1 MDEVQE
7 INRMTVEGMEA
18 VAASTDT
25 TPLTFY
31 QSNKMTPKC
40 LFCFVEGK
48 NDTDYYQPKIK
59 SIYGDNYLFI
69 KCNCKKIVLSMYDQ
83 IYVSDHSTQKLAFF
97 VDRDFD
103 ESISRPGLYET
114 ECYSVENYYVYPS
127 AFSEFLQYCIRI
139 DKDTPEYNKAMAY
152 YYQEF
157 EKFHTAS
164 LQLNAWI
171 AQCREKDHRSEMVYI
186 DSLGDSYPSVFFDI
200 CFGGEYKQQ
209 YNLSVLNSYFKA
221 NPAITQDEL
230 DKKTSELTGINY
242 FKALRGKYEL
252 HYLYHLLI
260 DLRAKAS
267 KKRKNQDLILNKVP
281 WDFNY
286 SNFMIYYC
294 AYSYFPE
301 SLRQFILSYCQ

>member
-230 DKKTSELTGINY
+230 DKKTSEFTGINY

>member
-7 INRMTVEGMEA
+7 IDRMTVEGMEA
-18 VAASTDT
+18 MAGNTDT

-31 QSNKMTPKC
+31 QSNKMSPKC

-59 SIYGDNYLFI
+59 SLYGDNYLFI
-69 KCNCKKIVLSMYDQ
+69 KCNYKKFVLSMYDQ
-83 IYVSDHSTQKLAFF
+83 IYASDHLAHKLAFF
-97 VDRDFD
+97 VDKDFD

-114 ECYSVENYYVYPS
+114 ECYSIENYYVYPS

-139 DKDTPEYNKAMAY
+139 GKDTPEYNKAMTY
-152 YYQEF
+152 YNQEF
-157 EKFHTAS
+157 EKFHVAS

-171 AQCREKDHRSEMVYI
+171 AQCRNKDRCNEMVHL
-186 DSLGDSYPSVFFDI
+186 DSLGDSYPSAFFDI
-200 CFGGEYKQQ
+200 TFGSEYIQQ
-209 YNLSVLNSYFKA
+209 YNLSVLNSHFKA

-230 DKKTSELTGINY
+230 DKKTDELKNTNY
-242 FKALRGKYEL
+242 FKSFRGKYEL
-252 HYLYHLLI
+252 HYLYRMLV

-267 KKRKNQDLILNKVP
+267 RKRKDQDLILDKVP

-286 SNFMIYYC
+286 PNFMIYYC

-301 SLRQFILSYCQ
+301 SLRQFILSYC